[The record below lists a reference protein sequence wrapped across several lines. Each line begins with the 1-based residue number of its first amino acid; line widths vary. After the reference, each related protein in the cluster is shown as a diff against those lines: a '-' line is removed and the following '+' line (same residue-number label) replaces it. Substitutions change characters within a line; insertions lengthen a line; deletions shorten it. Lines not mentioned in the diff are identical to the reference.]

1 MNQLKVYIYFEVCIV
16 VSLTNGDL
24 NMYDIEKLAN
34 QPVRSNA
41 VALLVNKDVRVGFEK
56 KAARLGFVFTVT
68 SPKITKMRDIDGRRA
83 EVEYA

>member
-1 MNQLKVYIYFEVCIV
+1 MCIV

>member
-1 MNQLKVYIYFEVCIV
+1 VYIYSEKCIV
-16 VSLTNGDL
+16 VSLTTGDL

-56 KAARLGFVFTVT
+56 MAARLGFVFTVT
-68 SPKITKMRDIDGRRA
+68 SPKMTKMRDIDGRRA